1 MDDLNIGKRIRLARE
16 QNNLTR
22 DVFSEMVGISKMYLS
37 QLEKG
42 QRHASLPVTIK
53 IAECLNLSLDYLIY
67 GNNSIDI
74 DKQEIIDMI
83 NNASN
88 RQLKIIKEVLIN
100 LKR

>member
-22 DVFSEMVGISKMYLS
+22 DILAEMVGISKMYLS

-53 IAECLNLSLDYLIY
+53 ISENLNLSLDYLIY
-67 GNNSIDI
+67 GDNYIYI

-100 LKR
+100 LKQ

>member
-22 DVFSEMVGISKMYLS
+22 DVLAEKIGISKMYLS

-53 IAECLNLSLDYLIY
+53 IAESLNLSLDYLIY
-67 GNNSIDI
+67 GNSFIDI
-74 DKQEIIDMI
+74 DKQELIDMI
-83 NNASN
+83 NSASN
-88 RQLKIIKEVLIN
+88 RQLKIIKEILLN
-100 LKR
+100 LKK

>member
-1 MDDLNIGKRIRLARE
+1 MDDLNIGKRIRFARE

-22 DVFSEMVGISKMYLS
+22 DVLAEKIGISKMYLS

-67 GNNSIDI
+67 GDNSIDI
-74 DKQEIIDMI
+74 NKQEIIGMV
-83 NNASN
+83 NEASN
-88 RQLKIIKEVLIN
+88 KQLKLIKELLIN

>member
-1 MDDLNIGKRIRLARE
+1 MDDLNIGKRIRFARE

-22 DVFSEMVGISKMYLS
+22 DILAEKIGISKMYLS

-67 GNNSIDI
+67 GDSVINI
-74 DKQEIIDMI
+74 DKKELLDLINTASNKQLEII
-83 NNASN
+83 
-88 RQLKIIKEVLIN
+88 RTVLLN
-100 LKR
+100 LKK

>member
-1 MDDLNIGKRIRLARE
+1 MDDLNIGKRIRFARE

-22 DVFSEMVGISKMYLS
+22 DVLAEKIGISKMYLS

-53 IAECLNLSLDYLIY
+53 IAESLNLSLDYLIY
-67 GNNSIDI
+67 GDNSIDI
-74 DKQEIIDMI
+74 DKNEIIDMI

-88 RQLKIIKEVLIN
+88 KQLKIIKELLIN